1 MSYTQ
6 FPTAATPNDKEQ
18 QPKDNKKL
26 IYGLL
31 IAALVLTWGYII
43 YDKSKSKEIIT
54 KKDNQIANLDSSRNA
69 IQVEYNDALSRLD
82 SVTGSNIQ
90 LQGALAEKK
99 NEIDRVKQQITTL
112 INQKD
117 GDLAKARQLIREL
130 NGKIDN
136 LFAEVQ
142 RLKGENKQLAQEKQ
156 QLGEEKDQVTAE
168 KNKIADD
175 LSKTEAEKKR
185 LAEKVD
191 VASTFHVS
199 NIAITPKD
207 IRGSGKEKTTTT
219 AKRVDLLRI
228 SFEIDENRVAPSG
241 TKDIYVSITSPD
253 GKIMYIPAY
262 GSGNFT
268 TRNEGEKLYTNKV
281 TINYEQ
287 GKKTPVSFDW
297 KQDNRFQTGDYK
309 IEIYHNGFKIGEAV
323 RSLKKGGLFG

>member
-6 FPTAATPNDKEQ
+6 FPAANTPSTPE

-26 IYGLL
+26 IYGVL
-31 IAALVLTWGYII
+31 IALLVLTWGYII

-54 KKDNQIANLDSSRNA
+54 EKNNQIANLDSSRNA
-69 IQVEYNDALSRLD
+69 IQTEYNDALSRLD

-99 NEIDRVKQQITTL
+99 SEIDRVKQQIATL
-112 INQKD
+112 INQKN
-117 GDLAKARQLIREL
+117 GDLSKARQLIKEL
-130 NGKIDN
+130 NVKIDS
-136 LFAEVQ
+136 LYAEVQ
-142 RLKGENKQLAQEKQ
+142 RLKQENKQLTQEKQ

-168 KNKIADD
+168 KNKIADN
-175 LSKTEAEKKR
+175 LAKTEAEKQK
-185 LAEKVD
+185 LADKVD

-199 NIAITPKD
+199 NINITPKD
-207 IRGSGKEKTTTT
+207 IRSSGKEKTTTT

-241 TKDIYVSITSPD
+241 TKEIYVSITAPD

-268 TRNEGEKLYTNKV
+268 TRNEGEKLYTSKV

-287 GKKTPVSFDW
+287 GKRTPVSFDW

-309 IEIYHNGFKIGEAV
+309 IEIYHNGFKIGEAI